1 MTDLE
6 NLLDSE
12 LASLEA
18 RILDT
23 EDTIPGLNA
32 NTLDN
37 ADDID
42 VLEDRIAS
50 LSSHAATLQAA
61 IDECEGQ
68 QILSDYFY

>member
-1 MTDLE
+1 VTDLE

-23 EDTIPGLNA
+23 EDAIPGLNT
-32 NTLDN
+32 NTLGD

-42 VLEDRIAS
+42 VLEDRIVG
-50 LSSHAATLQAA
+50 LSSHAFTLQSA
-61 IDECEGQ
+61 IDESEGQ
-68 QILSDYFY
+68 